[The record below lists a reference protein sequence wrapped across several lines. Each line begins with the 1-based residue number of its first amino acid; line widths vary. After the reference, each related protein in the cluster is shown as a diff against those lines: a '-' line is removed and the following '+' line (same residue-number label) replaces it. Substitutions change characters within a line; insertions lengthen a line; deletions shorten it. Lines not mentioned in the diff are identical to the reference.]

1 MFTFII
7 VALAVAYVVL
17 KVINT
22 RARFAE
28 EDAKREE
35 AERQMMAE
43 AEELAEEEMMRAEA
57 VDVEAEEIETS
68 VTED

>member
-43 AEELAEEEMMRAEA
+43 AKELAEEEMMRAEA